1 MSVQAPRVDGA
12 FVTYSASA
20 KDTIDGAT
28 LTTCYPETGS
38 LFAPGTTTVHCS
50 STDGSKNTSS
60 GTFVVTV
67 VPWFDP
73 VEEP

>member
-1 MSVQAPRVDGA
+1 MSAQASRPDGA

-20 KDTIDGAT
+20 KDIVDGAT
-28 LTTCYPETGS
+28 VTTCFPDSGS

-67 VPWFDP
+67 VPLFDP
-73 VEEP
+73 VEF